1 MKVTQEDSPYFKII
15 APHNVG
21 HKVGPGLPT
30 TFKIQFRAEEKRDY
44 NHEVVCITER
54 EKFIVPIKA
63 IGSRAILDFPDDVN
77 FQQSPVKYA
86 SSKTLLV
93 RNVGNKE
100 AKFTLE
106 AEKLV
111 YGSGF
116 CNRVLIFSLLASP
129 Y

>member
-44 NHEVVCITER
+44 SHEVVCITER
-54 EKFIVPIKA
+54 EKFIVPIRA

-106 AEKLV
+106 TEK
-111 YGSGF
+111 
-116 CNRVLIFSLLASP
+116 
-129 Y
+129 